1 VQQECQNAGG
11 GSLKLLVQPSD
22 GVTDLLNAMHR
33 AEGSIE
39 IAIFRFDHAGIE
51 EALTA
56 AVKRGVSVQ
65 ALIAHVNGSSAEALR
80 KLEMR
85 LLAAGVT
92 VARTDTGLARYHGK
106 YLIIDR
112 RELFV
117 LAFNFTRQDIEKSR
131 SFGVVTKNRRLVQEA
146 MALFEAD
153 SKRQQYKSGSSSF
166 IVSPVNARKQL
177 SSFIKGARSE
187 IAIYDPRVSDRAML
201 RILQDRLEANVSIR
215 IIGRVSD
222 ERYKFS
228 VRTLARMRLHTRC
241 IIRDRKALF
250 LGSQSLRELELDG
263 RREVGIVCRDR
274 AAVATILNIFEED
287 WAASEHAPASPD
299 DIRPVAKVAKRVAKA
314 ISTELPPVIPLLDGV
329 ANEIG
334 ETGADVRVAPDEF
347 EETVRTAVKD
357 AVKSVVQE
365 ALEQKMQEEPA
376 ADE

>member
-1 VQQECQNAGG
+1 M
-11 GSLKLLVQPSD
+11 KLLVQPSD
-22 GVTDLLNAMHR
+22 GVTALLNAMHR
-33 AEGSIE
+33 AEASIE
-39 IAIFRFDHAGIE
+39 IAIFRFGHPGIE

-56 AVKRGVSVQ
+56 AVKRGVVVH

-92 VARTDTGLARYHGK
+92 VARTDDGLARYHGK
-106 YLIIDR
+106 YLIVDR

-131 SFGVVTKNRRLVQEA
+131 SFGLITRNRRLVQDA

-153 SKRQQYKSGSSSF
+153 NKRQQYKSGSSSL

-177 SSFIKGARSE
+177 SSFIKGAKSE

-201 RILQDRLEANVSIR
+201 RLLQERLDANVSIR

-222 ERYKFS
+222 ERYRFS

-250 LGSQSLRELELDG
+250 LGSQSLRALELDG

-274 AAVATILNIFEED
+274 AVVAAVLNIFEED
-287 WAASEHAPASPD
+287 WAASEHATASPD
-299 DIRPVAKVAKRVAKA
+299 DIRPVAKVAKKVAKA
-314 ISTELPPVIPLLDGV
+314 ISTKLPRITPLLDGV
-329 ANEIG
+329 AKEIG
-334 ETGADVRVAPDEF
+334 EAGAEVRFAP
-347 EETVRTAVKD
+347 EEVEKNVRTAVKD

-365 ALEQKMQEEPA
+365 VIEQKMQEEPA
-376 ADE
+376 AHE